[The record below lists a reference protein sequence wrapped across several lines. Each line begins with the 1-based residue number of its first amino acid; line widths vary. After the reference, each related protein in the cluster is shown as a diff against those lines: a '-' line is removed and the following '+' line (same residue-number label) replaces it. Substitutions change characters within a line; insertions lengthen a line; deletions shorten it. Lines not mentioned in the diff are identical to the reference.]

1 MEPPTFP
8 CRPVNCGKLTVS
20 RPKIGE
26 FWVEPKIT
34 GMRVI
39 LHVPTGQM
47 WTRHGTTLSNPKW
60 FAEAASKVKTL
71 LPAEEWIDC
80 EGLYQ
85 AHNVGKGTLVVLD
98 SIVKGES
105 IEKRRERFA
114 FLPEMPLS
122 NDIGCNEVYRI
133 PSFDWKAEAKAIW
146 DKLLSLGEEWVKRGN
161 GSVPLFEGIVAKKK
175 QSTYAFQNVDPKRE
189 TPLWHK
195 HKWV

>member
-1 MEPPTFP
+1 
-8 CRPVNCGKLTVS
+8 
-20 RPKIGE
+20 
-26 FWVEPKIT
+26 
-34 GMRVI
+34 
-39 LHVPTGQM
+39 M